1 MPLWPWLL
9 TLVLVATPVWPT
21 LAPQSLSL
29 RFRLADGTPA
39 AGVTAQVIQIVQPA
53 GSTAWRDHRSVVGGQ
68 CQTGADGLCTLV
80 CSLQQPLLYDPE
92 LAVAGYQFVGLGG
105 EIGGEEAATA
115 PAEAFQSYPLRP
127 DAWGQTLAFVLL
139 KSGVVVGDLNPGGV
153 PSYVQ
158 PPPVE
163 HAVFT
168 AAAPKPAVPW
178 PSPEMA
184 VALSSLTPAP
194 PAAATPCPTCRPA
207 QPPEGWDMH
216 AWSLFLVGGGLLLM
230 GGAVYF
236 LWRRDRPN
244 PDR

>member
-9 TLVLVATPVWPT
+9 TLAIAVVPAWPT

-29 RFRLADGTPA
+29 RFRFADGTPA

-53 GSTAWRDHRSVVGGQ
+53 GSTAWRDHGQVVVGQ
-68 CQTGADGLCTLV
+68 CQAGLDGRCTLV
-80 CSLQQPLLYDPE
+80 CRLQQPLLYDPE
-92 LAVAGYQFVGLGG
+92 LAVTGYQFIGLGG
-105 EIGGEEAATA
+105 EIGGEDAATA
-115 PAEAFQSYPLRP
+115 PAQAFQSYPVP
-127 DAWGQTLAFVLL
+127 PEAWGQTLAFVLL
-139 KSGVVVGDLNPGGV
+139 ASGVVVGDLNPGGV

-163 HAVFT
+163 SAPLTAV
-168 AAAPKPAVPW
+168 APKPAVPW

-184 VALSSLTPAP
+184 VALSPLTPAP
-194 PAAATPCPTCRPA
+194 PATATPCPTCRPA
-207 QPPEGWDMH
+207 RPPAGWDMRT
-216 AWSLFLVGGGLLLM
+216 WSLFLVGGGLLLI